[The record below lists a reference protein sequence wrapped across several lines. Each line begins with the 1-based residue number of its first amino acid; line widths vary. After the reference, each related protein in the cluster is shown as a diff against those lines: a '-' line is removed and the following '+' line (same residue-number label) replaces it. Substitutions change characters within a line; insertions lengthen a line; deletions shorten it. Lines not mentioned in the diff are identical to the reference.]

1 MKKVLFLLAMIF
13 CICDGYSQLNIWTGM
28 TSTDWFTAT
37 NWSLNVV
44 PTLAQDVRIPTLP
57 SGPHWPEINTGT
69 ALCRTLTIQT
79 GANLTMNGGVL
90 EIHRNFTKSGNFI
103 ANAGKVVF
111 KSATFKQTLTGST
124 TFYDLEIAN
133 TAPYPADTVIFSD
146 PIIVNNDIIF
156 TSGRTKPGT
165 AGESNTITLEGN
177 WISNGGFFY
186 PNLGIVVFTGDIDK
200 QITGTSNNA
209 TNFYNIIVQKS
220 SGYNA
225 LNVTR
230 FIKVD
235 NSLEVQSGEVVF
247 NNIGSLPTAIIQSD
261 VRIFDGASLM
271 LNNTVA
277 TQNVEIQIGK
287 NLIDYNI
294 ASPFRNMATNVAY
307 GLNFTDFN
315 AQITMN
321 SALNTQNQIIIGYA
335 PVAAQNSGNNLLKGL
350 RLPTLRIDTESTVF
364 IENEGIRTLGLLTVN
379 KGTLKANGKKIILGH
394 LTGTNLVTNTGVLDF
409 DGGSFLMMST
419 NSTLGPLLRVENGG
433 TLRLVGTD
441 LANIVRINRDGGSG
455 LYYRINIESG
465 GNLFARYYSFSL
477 LHQEGLIMKPGS
489 NLAAYPNNL
498 SDGSFNETN
507 AGATV
512 RYIVLQQDFPSDIT
526 IFNVRFNLTNTV
538 FNCSRPNTAVGNV
551 IFTNCT
557 GVKSG
562 PGFEEDPA
570 DGTPSTTE
578 PDNDGKIRWNNT
590 FVIRQWSGASNSPAN
605 NNWYNPDNWVGGL
618 VPTSTD
624 DAFIPAGC
632 PKYPILENHVTVN
645 NLRITANQTGAIL
658 TTNGFNLTING
669 DLTKTTGTNGN
680 ITVNAGSTM
689 YVKYNFLIDP
699 AHLNAINGSWVEFT
713 GSSSIDKIFNF
724 ANLLI
729 NGNVFVSNGG
739 SNTVVRQNIE
749 LNSGNLVFVNQNCNL
764 INEGSWLNNGGRFT
778 HVGGRIYFR
787 STSNTTKFI
796 QSGKETFGTVL
807 VMPQTT
813 GGCTY
818 QLLDDMTCVST
829 ATGIGTSG
837 NSLSIR
843 GNSDGGA
850 VIFDINGKT
859 LSVNHILVDGNTTGT
874 AAVYH
879 ATLLASPG
887 STLKINSGYSL
898 TTAGRTPRLQFL
910 GTSSQRVTVTRSG
923 VGTYTFNATTANAGF
938 PLLIE
943 ALYTDFEYFDG
954 NGINCAGAN
963 VTISPTNNFSYCSF
977 TNFTGV
983 AGTMLRLPDVL
994 LNNIVEA
1001 RFTFIGTPVAGTH
1014 FNVSRN
1020 AAGTGPAT
1028 FVNAIGNLKGVTYES
1043 DNTGPNTPGNIIW
1056 IDNNIY
1062 WGPFASGDWND
1073 IPSKWRD
1080 ASGNI
1085 VPIPTSSDNVILDHT
1100 HQAGPYVITN
1110 NSGAT
1115 CKDLVFSSGNQAIT
1129 LENNTLLTIGGNLQ
1143 FTSNYD
1149 TLKANTGGNINI
1161 AGNWLTTTGN
1171 FIPATNTTVTFSGNS
1186 STINTSNNNQ
1196 FENITINC
1204 PGNTIRLSSAITV
1217 RRNLN
1222 LTNGTLDV
1230 GSNNNRINL
1239 RLNWVGSAN
1248 GFFLPR
1254 EGSVAFIGNGT
1265 QTIINPNAQK
1275 FYTLEINKPNGNVT
1289 LNNDIYILSTLYFH
1303 ASNFARIITGNTHI
1317 VRMGEAASSVGINPA
1332 GTNGFVDKRM
1342 SYIFKSSTTKWDR
1355 SYTIGANSFIDYLPV
1370 DLSLQ
1375 LSSPV
1380 ETEILIEQFNAAP
1393 PSRTLPTVPEDV
1405 ILNSTAHF
1413 FRVTNMTGTP
1423 ISACNITLRYNYKD
1437 MQSLSTTSPSLLR
1450 ILKENSSDPTIWD
1463 NLTPTQ
1469 GAYGN
1474 ATSGFHIST
1483 VNITGF
1489 SDFVIG
1495 RIDNPLPV
1503 EMLQFEA
1510 NYNSNDKLVNLKWF
1524 TANEKENAGFLIFK
1538 SNNSTD
1544 WKEIQ
1549 NYRQNANL
1557 IGQGNSNPI
1566 NFYSTIDKENKPGVY
1581 YYKLVQEDLNGLQNQ
1596 VGIASLT
1603 IPNEYS
1609 SFSSIVT
1616 YPNPFKDQL
1625 NFQINLQE
1633 DEFVKINIYDLT
1645 GKFIDSPINKEIKSG
1660 INIIEWVPN
1669 ESIQSG
1675 LYLYEIQ
1682 TEKEKYVGRVVYQR

>member
-1 MKKVLFLLAMIF
+1 MKKFCFITCMFIVMIAQ
-13 CICDGYSQLNIWTGM
+13 ILKSQTNTWTGI

-37 NWSLNVV
+37 NWSLNAV
-44 PTLAQDVRIPTLP
+44 PTNVNDVVIPTTP
-57 SGPHWPEINTGT
+57 SGPNWPEINAGT
-69 ALCRTLTIQT
+69 AYTRTLTIQL
-79 GANLTMNGGVL
+79 GAQLTMNGGIL
-90 EIHRNFTKSGNFI
+90 EVHRNFNRVGTFT

-111 KSATFKQTLTGST
+111 KSATFKQTLTGIT
-124 TFYDLEIAN
+124 TFYDLELAN
-133 TAPYPADTVIFSD
+133 TAPYPNDTVIFSD
-146 PIIVNNDIIF
+146 NITVLNDIIF

-165 AGESNTITLEGN
+165 AGESNTITVEGN
-177 WISNGGFFY
+177 WVSNGGFY
-186 PNLGIVVFTGDIDK
+186 HPNIGLVVFSGSSDK

-209 TNFYNIIVQKS
+209 TNFYNITVQKT

-225 LNVTR
+225 LNITR

-247 NNIGSLPTAIIQSD
+247 NNIGSLPTATIGGD
-261 VRIFDGASLM
+261 LRIFNGAGVM
-271 LNNTVA
+271 LTNTAAV
-277 TQNVEIQIGK
+277 QNVEVQIGK

-294 ASPFRNMATNVAY
+294 ALPTRNMAANTAY
-307 GLNFTDFN
+307 GLNFTDLN
-315 AQITMN
+315 ALITMN
-321 SALNTQNQIIIGYA
+321 SPSSLQNQAIIGYG
-335 PVAAQNSGNNLLKGL
+335 PVVAQNSGNNLQKGL
-350 RLPTLRIDTESTVF
+350 RLPSLKVSSNATVF

-379 KGTLKANGKKIILGH
+379 LGTLKANGKKIILGH

-419 NSTLGPLLRVENGG
+419 NSVAGPLLRVENGG

-441 LANIVRINRDGGSG
+441 LANLVRINRDGQVGR
-455 LYYRINIESG
+455 YYRIHIESG
-465 GNLFARYYSFSL
+465 GILYARYYSFSL
-477 LHQEGLIMKPGS
+477 YNQEGIIMRPGS
-489 NLAAYPNNL
+489 ILAPAPYNF
-498 SDGSFNETN
+498 SDGSFNSTN
-507 AGATV
+507 STANPI
-512 RYIVLQQDFPSDIT
+512 YLVLEQDFSSDIT
-526 IFNVRFNLTNTV
+526 ISNVIFNLTENV
-538 FNCSRPNTAVGNV
+538 RNCQRPASAIGNV
-551 IFTNCT
+551 IFLNSS
-557 GVKSG
+557 GEKSG
-562 PGFEEDPA
+562 PAFEDDPS
-570 DGTPSTTE
+570 DPTPSTTE
-578 PDNDGKIRWNNT
+578 PDNDGKIRWINT
-590 FVIRQWSGASNSPAN
+590 FVTRQWSGAQNTQ
-605 NNWYNPDNWVGGL
+605 WYNPNNWVGGV
-618 VPTSTD
+618 VPSSID
-624 DAFIPAGC
+624 DALIPSGC
-632 PKYPILENHVTVN
+632 PNYPVLENHVTIN
-645 NLRITANQTGAIL
+645 NLKITANQTGAIL
-658 TTNGFNLTING
+658 TTNGFNF
-669 DLTKTTGTNGN
+669 
-680 ITVNAGSTM
+680 TVNGFLFKTPGSNGFISVSTNSTL
-689 YVKYNFLIDP
+689 YVKLNFTID
-699 AHLNAINGSWVEFT
+699 ANHLNAQNGSWVEFT
-713 GSSSIDKIFNF
+713 GSASIDKVYNF
-724 ANLLI
+724 ANLRI
-729 NGNVFVSNGG
+729 NGNVFVSVTGNN
-739 SNTVVRQNIE
+739 SIIRENIE
-749 LNSGNLVFVNQNCNL
+749 LNSGNLVFNNASINL
-764 INEGSWLNNGGRFT
+764 YVEGNWINNGGRFT

-787 STSNTTKFI
+787 STNNTLKTI
-796 QSGKETFGTVL
+796 QSGLETFGTVL

-818 QLLDDMTCVST
+818 KLIDDMTCVSD
-829 ATGIGTSG
+829 ATGIGAPG

-843 GNSDGGA
+843 GNNNGGA

-887 STLKINSGYSL
+887 SILKINSGYSL

-910 GTSSQRVTVTRSG
+910 GTASQRVTVTRSG

-1014 FNVSRN
+1014 FNVFRN

-1073 IPSKWRD
+1073 VPSKWRD
-1080 ASGNI
+1080 ASGNM

-1149 TLKANTGGNINI
+1149 ILKANTGGNINI

-1171 FIPATNTTVTFSGNS
+1171 FIPAVNTTVTFTGNS
-1186 STINTSNNNQ
+1186 STINTSATNA

-1204 PGNTIRLSSAITV
+1204 PGNTIRLSSDIIV
-1217 RRNLN
+1217 KRNLN

-1230 GSNNNRINL
+1230 GTNNNRINL
-1239 RLNWVGSAN
+1239 KGNWVGSTN
-1248 GFFLPR
+1248 GIFVPR
-1254 EGSVAFIGNGT
+1254 EGVVAINGLGL
-1265 QTIINPNAQK
+1265 QTITNPNAQK
-1275 FYTLEINKPNGNVT
+1275 FYTLEINKPTSTVILYNH
-1289 LNNDIYILSTLYFH
+1289 IYIISTLYF
-1303 ASNFARIITGNTHI
+1303 NPTNKARIATGTTNI
-1317 VRMGEAASSVGINPA
+1317 VRMGEAASVVGIHPS
-1332 GTNGFVDKRM
+1332 GINGFVDKRM
-1342 SYIFKSSTTKWDR
+1342 SFIFKSSTSKWER
-1355 SYTIGANSFIDYLPV
+1355 TYTLGVNNFIDYLPV
-1370 DLSLQ
+1370 DLSLR
-1375 LSSPV
+1375 LSTSTP
-1380 ETEILIEQFNAAP
+1380 TEILIEQFNAAP
-1393 PSRTLPTVPEDV
+1393 PTRTFPTTPEN
-1405 ILNSTAHF
+1405 IIMKSTAHYF
-1413 FRVTNMTGTP
+1413 TVTNLTGTP
-1423 ISACNITLRYNYKD
+1423 IAECGITLRYNYKD
-1437 MQSLSTTSPSLLR
+1437 MQSLSTTNPSLLR

-1503 EMLQFEA
+1503 EIINFEA
-1510 NYNSNDKLVNLKWF
+1510 LYNSSDKNVTLQWL
-1524 TANEKENAGFLIFK
+1524 TANETQNAGFIIHK
-1538 SNNSTD
+1538 SNNSLE
-1544 WKEIQ
+1544 WNEIAHYI
-1549 NYRQNANL
+1549 NNSDL
-1557 IGQGNSNPI
+1557 IGKGNSNTI
-1566 NFYSTIDKENKPGVY
+1566 NLYSTFDNHVQPGTY
-1581 YYKLVQEDLNGLQNQ
+1581 YYKLIQEDFNGTQNQ
-1596 VGIASLT
+1596 VGIATVT
-1603 IPNEYS
+1603 IPNEFS
-1609 SFSSIVT
+1609 SFSAIVG
-1616 YPNPFKDQL
+1616 YPNPFSDKINFKIQL
-1625 NFQINLQE
+1625 NENETVTFRIL
-1633 DEFVKINIYDLT
+1633 DLT
-1645 GKFIDSPINKEIKSG
+1645 GKEVYHEEHQNLSKGEHILEWRPNPDDSG
-1660 INIIEWVPN
+1660 
-1669 ESIQSG
+1669 G
-1675 LYLYEIQ
+1675 LYFYQIQ
-1682 TEKEKYVGRVVYQR
+1682 TSKENHSGRIIYHK